1 MERLNI
7 VKIQSRRRFASVT
20 GIALAG
26 TLALSGCGSDKN
38 ATATPGAN
46 GTAKAG
52 CATGTLNGEGSSAQ
66 KNAIEQAITDF
77 QATCP
82 GATLNY
88 NPTGSGAGIKQ
99 FIAGQVDFAGSDSAL
114 KDKPKAGSTSIEQV
128 DADKRCA
135 SPAWNLPMVTGPIA
149 VAYNVKGVAKLVLTP
164 AVTAKIF
171 NGTIKM
177 WNDPA
182 IAALNKGVALPKQA
196 IKVFFRSDESG
207 TTENFTKYLHTAAA
221 KDWSADPAKKWSGKG
236 EGKEKSAGVANA
248 VKATDGGITYAEWS
262 YAKDNKLGIAQ
273 IDNGAGPVE
282 LTGAAVGKAVS
293 AAKQSGVG
301 NNLTLKL
308 DYATKE
314 AGAYPIL
321 LVTYEIVCS
330 KGKDPAK
337 AKLVKAFL
345 KSFASTAE
353 QTKLQEI
360 GYAPLPSAV
369 QTKVAA
375 AIDALS

>member
-1 MERLNI
+1 M
-7 VKIQSRRRFASVT
+7 KIQSRGRLTSVT
-20 GIALAG
+20 GIALVG
-26 TLALSGCGSDKN
+26 TLALSACGSDN
-38 ATATPGAN
+38 NVTPTPGASN
-46 GTAKAG
+46 G
-52 CATGTLNGEGSSAQ
+52 ATNAADCPKGTLSAEGSSAQ

-77 QATCP
+77 QDACKT
-82 GATLNY
+82 ATLNY

-99 FIAGQVDFAGSDSAL
+99 FIGGQVDFAGSDSAL
-114 KDKPKAGSTSIEQV
+114 KDVAKAGSTSIEQA
-128 DADKRCA
+128 DADKTCG

-149 VAYNVKGVAKLVLTP
+149 VGFNVKGVDKLVLTP

-171 NGTIKM
+171 GGVITK

-182 IAALNKGVALPKQA
+182 IAAINAGVTLPAEA
-196 IKVFFRSDESG
+196 IKVFFRSDDSG

-221 KDWSADPAKKWSGKG
+221 ADWSADPAKKWSGKG

-248 VKATDGGITYAEWS
+248 VKSTEGGITYAEWS
-262 YAKDNKLGIAQ
+262 YAKDNKLGIAK
-273 IDNGAGPVE
+273 IDNGAGPVK
-282 LTGAAVGKAVS
+282 LTGEAVAKAVRV
-293 AAKQSGVG
+293 ATQSGSG
-301 NNLTLKL
+301 NNIKLKL

-330 KGKDPAK
+330 KAKDPAK

-345 KSFASTAE
+345 KSFAAPAE

-360 GYAPLPSAV
+360 GYAPLPASV